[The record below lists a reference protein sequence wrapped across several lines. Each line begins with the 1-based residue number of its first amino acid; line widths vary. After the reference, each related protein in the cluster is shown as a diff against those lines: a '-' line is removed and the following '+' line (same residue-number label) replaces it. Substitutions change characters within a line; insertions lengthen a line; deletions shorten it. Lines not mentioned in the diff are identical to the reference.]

1 MALKYYPLSRIIPNK
16 YTRGNEF
23 TLSDGSSYSG
33 KYYITYNN
41 KFFTGINPVL
51 STGKELFRIRDAK
64 VVDTFTSSIP
74 NPFNRSKINTTAN
87 QIFDTATGQFTGP
100 LTEISPYFPIPLPS
114 DYARGY
120 FTRYFAKN
128 IVGPG
133 FVLEV
138 SKEDWSQIQNGG
150 VDRGVLAYETMD
162 MLWQLTGPM
171 YDTRKSQ
178 YQIVGGVYTTNKRVT
193 EAKQVGFRGITEFIG
208 EDYTK
213 FAKITDMTVATSG
226 SI

>member
-23 TLSDGSSYSG
+23 TLSDGSPYAG

-51 STGKELFRIRDAK
+51 STGKELFLISNTKAK
-64 VVDTFTSSIP
+64 NIPANSIP
-74 NPFNRSKINTTAN
+74 NPLNRSKINTTAQ
-87 QIFDTATGQFTGP
+87 QIFDTATKQFTGP
-100 LTEISPYFPIPLPS
+100 LSEISPYFPVPIPS

-133 FVLEV
+133 FILEI
-138 SKEDWSQIQNGG
+138 SKQDWSQIQDGG
-150 VDRGVLAYETMD
+150 VDKGVLAYETVD
-162 MLWQLTGPM
+162 MLWQLTGPL

-178 YQIVGGVYTTNKRVT
+178 YQILGGVYTTNKRVT
-193 EAKQVGFRGITEFIG
+193 EVKQKSFRGIEEFIG
-208 EDYTK
+208 GEYTK
-213 FAKITDMTVATSG
+213 FARITPDSVATSG
-226 SI
+226 SM

>member
-100 LTEISPYFPIPLPS
+100 LTEISPYFPLPLPS

-120 FTRYFAKN
+120 FTRYFAK
-128 IVGPG
+128 I
-133 FVLEV
+133 
-138 SKEDWSQIQNGG
+138 
-150 VDRGVLAYETMD
+150 
-162 MLWQLTGPM
+162 
-171 YDTRKSQ
+171 
-178 YQIVGGVYTTNKRVT
+178 
-193 EAKQVGFRGITEFIG
+193 
-208 EDYTK
+208 
-213 FAKITDMTVATSG
+213 
-226 SI
+226 